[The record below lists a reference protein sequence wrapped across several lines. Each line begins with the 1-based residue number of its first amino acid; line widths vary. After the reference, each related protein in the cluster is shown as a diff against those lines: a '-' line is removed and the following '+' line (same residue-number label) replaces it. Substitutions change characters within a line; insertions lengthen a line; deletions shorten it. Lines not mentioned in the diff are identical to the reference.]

1 MVIMVDALFFL
12 SLIGFISAI
21 IFGANK
27 FPRNLY
33 NLILLAIVFVS
44 SSLTILF
51 YEFDIELSNSTPL
64 HTGLLAFAQY
74 GVVTLAS
81 KIWFSLNYSQLGKV
95 SKFLINFI
103 IFGSLFTLIIANYW
117 VKSINPVYVLLIYP
131 LASLS
136 LSLIAENIEEKCDV
150 NRR

>member
-1 MVIMVDALFFL
+1 MVDALFFL
-12 SLIGFISAI
+12 SLIGFIGAI

-27 FPRNLY
+27 LPRNLY
-33 NLILLAIVFVS
+33 SLILVVIVFVS

-81 KIWFSLNYSQLGKV
+81 KLWFSLNYSRLGRA

-103 IFGSLFTLIIANYW
+103 IFGSLFTLVVANYW

-136 LSLIAENIEEKCDV
+136 LSLIAETIEEKCSTKKI
-150 NRR
+150 